1 MFAKV
6 IGLIMQSNINLT
18 TLYFMN
24 TLQSLLDTFVTMLK
38 KIIIYQLL
46 KTLSE
51 SLKHTSVHF
60 TINCEITCL

>member
-51 SLKHTSVHF
+51 SLKHTRVHF
-60 TINCEITCL
+60 TMNCEITCL

>member
-24 TLQSLLDTFVTMLK
+24 TLQSLLDTFVIMLK
-38 KIIIYQLL
+38 KNNNISTTQD
-46 KTLSE
+46 TE
-51 SLKHTSVHF
+51 
-60 TINCEITCL
+60 